1 MPSRPSGQMTGLSC
15 VTSHCSSRRRSPPS
29 PSQALRER
37 RFDGWPRS
45 HQCQNRTG
53 DEAMTVVNKCN
64 LPDDLYYVVGKHV
77 WARREEDLVTVGMTD
92 VAQNMAKTIVA
103 VTPKAVGKSVEKGRN
118 IATVESGKW
127 VGPVSAPISGEIV
140 AVNDALVASPGL
152 VNSDPYGAGW
162 VARVRPFDWEGDAV
176 DLVTGP
182 EGIELYRQFL
192 DAEGITCG

>member
-1 MPSRPSGQMTGLSC
+1 
-15 VTSHCSSRRRSPPS
+15 
-29 PSQALRER
+29 
-37 RFDGWPRS
+37 
-45 HQCQNRTG
+45 
-53 DEAMTVVNKCN
+53 MTVVNKCN
-64 LPDDLYYVVGKHV
+64 LPDDLYYVVAKHV
-77 WARREEDLVTVGMTD
+77 WARHEEDLVTVGMTD

-140 AVNDALVASPGL
+140 AVNDALVASPSL
-152 VNSDPYGAGW
+152 ANSDPYGAGW
-162 VARVRPFDWEGDAV
+162 VARMRPFDWESDVA

-192 DAEGITCG
+192 DAEGITCD